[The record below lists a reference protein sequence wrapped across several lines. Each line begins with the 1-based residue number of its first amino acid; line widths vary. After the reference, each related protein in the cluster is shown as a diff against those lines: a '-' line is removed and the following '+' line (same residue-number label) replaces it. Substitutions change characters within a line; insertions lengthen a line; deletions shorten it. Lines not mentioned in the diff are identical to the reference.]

1 MLLIYHVLT
10 LIFYP
15 LLILL
20 IYFRKIMKKEDS
32 IRFKEKIFFWNF
44 NVSKEQN
51 SKIIWF
57 HAASIGELKSIIP
70 LIDRLNNENEN
81 LAFLIT
87 TVTLSSG
94 NLAKEIFKDKNNVHH
109 RFFPLDIKFLIE
121 KFVLM
126 WKPDA
131 VIIVETEIWP
141 NLISV
146 IKKNKIPLAI
156 INARLTEKTF
166 KRWMFF
172 SKAAKNI
179 FNSFDLCLTANQETK
194 KFLQELNARN
204 IYFFGNIK
212 LIGKINKD
220 FSDDINIHFLSNNL
234 IWCALSTH
242 NTEEKLCLEAH
253 IELKKKY
260 SNIKT
265 VIAPRHTNRV
275 KKIKKLCDDLNLKS
289 QILSKDDKILNI
301 SEIIII
307 NSFGNIDKFL
317 KYSNSVFI
325 GKSTIKKLEK
335 VGGQNPIDA
344 AKLGCKIYHG
354 PYVYNFKEI
363 YSILQENNVS
373 KLIVNSKELTN
384 NLINDLDGEKH
395 KNENFSRIMDNLGK
409 TTLLETMKMIN
420 KFLFNETKKT

>member
-1 MLLIYHVLT
+1 M
-10 LIFYP
+10 
-15 LLILL
+15 
-20 IYFRKIMKKEDS
+20 FRS
-32 IRFKEKIFFWNF
+32 
-44 NVSKEQN
+44 
-51 SKIIWF
+51 
-57 HAASIGELKSIIP
+57 
-70 LIDRLNNENEN
+70 
-81 LAFLIT
+81 
-87 TVTLSSG
+87 
-94 NLAKEIFKDKNNVHH
+94 
-109 RFFPLDIKFLIE
+109 
-121 KFVLM
+121 
-126 WKPDA
+126 
-131 VIIVETEIWP
+131 
-141 NLISV
+141 
-146 IKKNKIPLAI
+146 
-156 INARLTEKTF
+156 
-166 KRWMFF
+166 
-172 SKAAKNI
+172 
-179 FNSFDLCLTANQETK
+179 
-194 KFLQELNARN
+194 
-204 IYFFGNIK
+204 
-212 LIGKINKD
+212 
-220 FSDDINIHFLSNNL
+220 
-234 IWCALSTH
+234 
-242 NTEEKLCLEAH
+242 H
-253 IELKKKY
+253 IERKKY

-275 KKIKKLCDDLNLKS
+275 KKIKLCDDLNIKR